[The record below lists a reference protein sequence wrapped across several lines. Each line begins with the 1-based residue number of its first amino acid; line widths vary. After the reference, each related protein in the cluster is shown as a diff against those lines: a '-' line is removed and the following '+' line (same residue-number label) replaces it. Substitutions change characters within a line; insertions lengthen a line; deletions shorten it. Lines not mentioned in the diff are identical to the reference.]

1 VCVATSGC
9 CEDVEDE
16 AGGLEGG
23 RRVFVGDARCVMMRE
38 RAGDL
43 TRVMQHQS
51 CTVTSEGGV
60 KCWGY
65 NDYGQV
71 IVHVVL
77 FVFRRRFE
85 RLTILCE

>member
-1 VCVATSGC
+1 M
-9 CEDVEDE
+9 
-16 AGGLEGG
+16 L
-23 RRVFVGDARCVMMRE
+23 RE

-43 TRVMQHQS
+43 TRVMQVFKHS
-51 CTVTSEGGV
+51 CAVTSEGGV
-60 KCWGY
+60 KCWG
-65 NDYGQV
+65 NNQWGQV